1 MKLTSFPLILQEARL
16 AIEQIVIPRG
26 EPVELL
32 PRSSTIIS
40 LQMDF
45 IKKYQLQSEKI
56 GKEPNVRLRILPLHA
71 SETEVIAHE
80 EGMADNFSSI
90 DDLNG
95 SHNSVAR
102 LPLLSDW

>member
-1 MKLTSFPLILQEARL
+1 MILQEARL

-26 EPVELL
+26 KPVELL
-32 PRSSTIIS
+32 PRSSSIIS
-40 LQMDF
+40 LQMSF

-71 SETEVIAHE
+71 SETEAIAHE
-80 EGMADNFSSI
+80 EMIDDLCNM

-95 SHNSVAR
+95 SHSSATK

>member
-1 MKLTSFPLILQEARL
+1 MILQEARL

-26 EPVELL
+26 KPVELL
-32 PRSSTIIS
+32 PRSSSIIS
-40 LQMDF
+40 LQMNF

-56 GKEPNVRLRILPLHA
+56 GKEPNVQLRILPLHA
-71 SETEVIAHE
+71 SETESIAHE
-80 EGMADNFSSI
+80 EMIDDLSNM

-95 SHNSVAR
+95 SHSSATK